1 VSATQLPPAAGA
13 VPVPAAAPRAPDL
26 LVIDNLEVA
35 YDDVVL
41 VLRGVSFAVPKA
53 SIVTLLG
60 PNGAGKSTTL
70 KSISGL
76 LKAENGEIVAGD
88 IRFEDQSIAH
98 SPADRIV
105 RRGIIQVME
114 GRRIIGDM
122 TVLENLKAGAFT
134 RRDREVDSDIERVYA
149 YFPRLRERNGLAGYL
164 SGGEQQMLAIGR
176 AMMARPRMMLLDE
189 PSMGLAPMLVQEV
202 FAIIERLN
210 RELGITMLL
219 VEQNAHMALKVANY
233 GYIMEQGKIVLDG
246 TRGALSAN
254 EDVKEFYLGGGGNT
268 RKSFKNLKS
277 FRRRKRWL

>member
-1 VSATQLPPAAGA
+1 
-13 VPVPAAAPRAPDL
+13 VPAPRAPDL
-26 LVIDNLEVA
+26 LAVDNLEVV

-41 VLRGVSFAVPKA
+41 VLRGVSFAVPKGA
-53 SIVTLLG
+53 IVTLLG

-76 LKAENGEIVAGD
+76 LKAENGEIIGGD
-88 IRFEDQSIAH
+88 IRFEGESIAH
-98 SPADRIV
+98 SLADRIV
-105 RRGIIQVME
+105 RRGIFQVME

-122 TVLENLKAGAFT
+122 TVLDNLRAGAFT
-134 RRDREVDSDIERVYA
+134 RRDREIESDIDRVYG

-176 AMMARPRMMLLDE
+176 ALMARPRMMLLDE

-246 TRGALSAN
+246 TRDALSAN
-254 EDVKEFYLGGGGNT
+254 EDVKEFYLGGGGHT